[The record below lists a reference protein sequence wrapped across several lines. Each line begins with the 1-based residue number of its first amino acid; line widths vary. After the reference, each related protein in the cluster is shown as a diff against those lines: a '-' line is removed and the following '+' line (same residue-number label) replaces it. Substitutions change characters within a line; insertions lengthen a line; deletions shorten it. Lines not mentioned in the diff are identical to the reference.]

1 MDLSIKLWP
10 CLGPGSEWASRLVL
24 CSPPHPPEDTII
36 ILEADVSTPS
46 SAPFLLVI

>member
-1 MDLSIKLWP
+1 MGLQ
-10 CLGPGSEWASRLVL
+10 ASAVFP
-24 CSPPHPPEDTII
+24 SSPPEDTII